1 MQILGALQTVVRN
14 VWKATMLMMRE
25 DALSAVIHSMLAA
38 LVAILTLV
46 LNVRSTL
53 GLQTKKANVN
63 VMHQASIICL

>member
-1 MQILGALQTVVRN
+1 MSMP
-14 VWKATMLMMRE
+14 KE
-25 DALSAVIHSMLAA
+25 DALFAVIHSMLAA
-38 LVAILTLV
+38 LVVILTLV